1 MSLPQ
6 CFWSEI
12 SQRVSVVF
20 APGPGHSSVRLI
32 LLPFSPLSPPS
43 IHLCPLSLLPP
54 SHSNSHWRRHLD
66 LNKFGDCAIALRESH
81 CLVPVCCIEDSRQ
94 AHRADSPGC
103 VTTKWEVMLMQCNGK
118 INMHGHEPNCRDS
131 PPQRD
136 FDSSHAEFCEDS
148 CGLLRMSCPDM

>member
-1 MSLPQ
+1 MIHWPYPSSPECHCPLVSSFNHSEFDSYKRSLPQ

-66 LNKFGDCAIALRESH
+66 MNQSAGILHL
-81 CLVPVCCIEDSRQ
+81 
-94 AHRADSPGC
+94 
-103 VTTKWEVMLMQCNGK
+103 
-118 INMHGHEPNCRDS
+118 
-131 PPQRD
+131 RD
-136 FDSSHAEFCEDS
+136 FDLSAELFEDFVKVQSSRWLS
-148 CGLLRMSCPDM
+148 RSQ